1 MDTNTKAALD
11 QSRREAKKK
20 MKRQARKRFFKAM
33 FARRIVIV
41 GTIGFVIIL
50 LAAIFAPYLTPYE
63 PDAMNENAQ
72 LALPSAEHLLGT
84 DNFGRDI
91 FTRLLYGARISLIIG
106 VLAVVLAA
114 FIGIALG
121 MCAAYFS
128 GIADILIMRIMEA
141 LNSIPNLMLSLAL
154 VAVFGHSMGSLA
166 VILAIATVPTYVRMT
181 RAMTLR
187 VKNSDYVKA
196 AQMQGASSVFI
207 MIRHILPNIMSPNL
221 VMMMSN
227 VGGTILSEASL
238 SFLGVGI
245 TIPTPSWGSMVSQG
259 RGYLLDNPYISIV
272 PGICVAVLVIC
283 LNMIG
288 DGLRDAMDP
297 RLSGEA

>member
-1 MDTNTKAALD
+1 MDTKTKAAMD
-11 QSRREAKKK
+11 QSRKDVKKQ
-20 MKRQARKRFFKAM
+20 MKKQARKRFFKAM

-50 LAAIFAPYLTPYE
+50 LAAIFAPFLTPYE

-106 VLAVVLAA
+106 VLAVILAA
-114 FIGIALG
+114 V
-121 MCAAYFS
+121 
-128 GIADILIMRIMEA
+128 
-141 LNSIPNLMLSLAL
+141 LMLCLAL

-196 AQMQGASSVFI
+196 AQMQGAGSIFI
-207 MIRHILPNIMSPNL
+207 MVRHILPNIMSPNL